1 MRMGKVLTFAGIFV
15 CIASQATVQAVFVV
29 ETFSDGRGY
38 ANFSSNGTPSYAT
51 AVSRAAGCIGTKS
64 AFGGTVDPDTYIFS
78 YTLGV
83 DADNFS
89 IAAGTNLGN
98 NLLASGLTGG
108 LPGTYNV
115 YITWPSTNNVAPVPG
130 NVTATLVD
138 DDGSVNVGFSQN
150 DGDVYGTNPGG
161 NKWKLLGQVSLSL
174 GTTSTVT
181 LVPDVPGSYV
191 SMRAQGVMWELV
203 EAAPQ
208 LATLVETDGVTTVSE
223 DGDID
228 TYTVVLN
235 EQPDHDVVVL
245 AQVMDPNQ
253 IFLNGQINAAQLTFT
268 PANWDIA
275 QVVTVAALDD
285 SLVEG
290 DHTQSIL
297 HTTAYADPNSS
308 DPNSFWNNGFAG
320 LLQVTITDN
329 EVAGVRIVET
339 EGTTK
344 VSEQGPTQDSY
355 TMRLSIQPTDPV
367 TITIA
372 TDGQTL
378 VDTGLGAGQ
387 TASLVF
393 TAADWAIEKAVT
405 VIAVDDAVFE
415 GDHTSPV
422 THTVSSLDGGYD
434 GLTVD
439 NVSVSVTD
447 NDCGAW
453 GFHVMDFDKNCFV
466 DLADLAEF
474 AAAWLECTQPYYENC
489 VDLR

>member
-1 MRMGKVLTFAGIFV
+1 MRMGKVLILAVIV
-15 CIASQATVQAVFVV
+15 CLASQATVQAVFIV

-38 ANFSSNGTPSYAT
+38 ANFSSNGTPSYTAT
-51 AVSRAAGCIGTKS
+51 VSRAVGCIGTKS

-78 YTLGV
+78 YTLGTNP
-83 DADNFS
+83 DNFS

-98 NLLASGLTGG
+98 NQLASGLTGG

-115 YITWPSTNNVAPVPG
+115 YITWPSTNNVVPLPG

-138 DDGSVNVGFSQN
+138 DDGSVKVGFPQD

-208 LATLVETDGVTTVSE
+208 LATLVETDGSTNVSE

-235 EQPDHDVVVL
+235 EQPAYDVVVI

-253 IFLNGQINAAQLTFT
+253 LYLNGQINTARLTFT
-268 PANWDIA
+268 PANWDTA
-275 QVVTVAALDD
+275 QVVTVSALDD
-285 SLVEG
+285 LLVEG
-290 DHTQSIL
+290 DHAQSIL
-297 HTTAYADPNSS
+297 HTTAFADPNSN
-308 DPNSFWNNGFAG
+308 DPNSNWNNGFAG
-320 LLQVTITDN
+320 FLQVNITDN
-329 EVAGVRIVET
+329 EVAGVRLVET

-355 TMRLSIQPTDPV
+355 TLRLSIQPTDPV

-372 TDGQTL
+372 TDGQTY
-378 VDTGLGAGQ
+378 VDTGFGAGQ
-387 TASLVF
+387 TANLVF
-393 TAADWAIEKAVT
+393 TAADWAIEKTVT

-415 GDHTSPV
+415 GDHLSSV

-439 NVSVSVTD
+439 NVAVSVTD
-447 NDCGAW
+447 NECGAW